1 MTGAASR
8 DALPPAVV
16 LNMHYTG
23 LALARALRAQGLR
36 VHGVSSDPKLFGNV
50 SRAIEFTQS
59 PDTEREPQQCREFL
73 IEFARKLGRRAL
85 LFPTR
90 DHDLHFIRAHRA
102 ELGEHYE
109 LPLAHN
115 AVLDRVLDKEQ
126 LFLLARELGVP
137 CPHTVYVR
145 RIDELEGALDSV
157 TFPCVLKPVS
167 ASQWRKP
174 GIWEAVG
181 MRKAVI
187 VETRAELEA
196 LYGRLSAYDP
206 LVCLQDYIPG
216 DDSALAIVGAYF
228 DARSGARAWYTARKL
243 LQYPAFAG
251 TGVAVRSCAVP
262 EIVAPSMQLLEAL
275 DYSGP
280 AEIEF
285 KYDPRHNDFKLIEIN
300 TRFWDQHALGAAC
313 GVDLV
318 AALIGDRVHQRK
330 ISLGADGST
339 VTWIAEDGFLLSWF
353 GNRRQGL
360 QRPGSFRE
368 AWRGKRVFAVW
379 SASDP
384 LPALRLLGS
393 LLAQAFAMLVAA
405 VRR

>member
-1 MTGAASR
+1 
-8 DALPPAVV
+8 
-16 LNMHYTG
+16 MHYTG
-23 LALARALRAQGLR
+23 LALARALRAQGLS
-36 VHGVSSDPKLFGNV
+36 VYGLSSDPKLFGNV
-50 SRAIEFTQS
+50 SRAIEFTLS
-59 PDTEREPQQCREFL
+59 PDTEREPEQCREFL
-73 IEFARKLGRRAL
+73 LDFSRKLGRRAL

-90 DHDLHFIRAHRA
+90 DHDLHFIRTHRA
-102 ELGEHYE
+102 QLEEHYE

-126 LFLLARELGVP
+126 LFALARELGVP
-137 CPHTVYVR
+137 CPHTLYVR
-145 RIDELEGALDSV
+145 RIDELQGALNSV
-157 TFPCVLKPVS
+157 SFPCVVKPVS

-187 VETRAELEA
+187 IETRAELETFYERVA
-196 LYGRLSAYDP
+196 AHDP

-216 DDSALAIVGAYF
+216 DDSALAILGAYF
-228 DARSGARAWYTARKL
+228 DSDTGSRAWYTARKL

-262 EIVAPSMQLLEAL
+262 EIVAPSMQLLDAL
-275 DYSGP
+275 NYSGP

-285 KYDPRHNDFKLIEIN
+285 KYDPRHGDFKLIEIN

-318 AALIGDRVHQRK
+318 AALIEDRAHNRQVH
-330 ISLGADGST
+330 LAADGST
-339 VTWIAEDGFLLSWF
+339 VTWIAEDGFLMSWF
-353 GNRRQGL
+353 GNLRQRL

-368 AWRGKRVFAVW
+368 AWRGKKVLAVW

-384 LPALRLLGS
+384 LPALRLLAT
-393 LLAQAFAMLVAA
+393 LLAQGFAMAVAA
-405 VRR
+405 ARRRMTAGKPALHAS